1 MNGATADKKMALL
14 WLKIAVVYLLIGV
27 IYGIVMAASHQ
38 YVFRSV
44 HAHINLLGWASLA
57 LAGLMYHLYPVAA
70 RSRLGRIH
78 FYLHNGGLPV
88 LLLTLH
94 FYAGG
99 MRQLE
104 PLVAVASVVVG
115 FGILAFAVNVMMNMK
130 VVMTAGNIDSA

>member
-1 MNGATADKKMALL
+1 MTGAMADKKMALL
-14 WLKIAVVYLLIGV
+14 WLKIAVVYLLVGV

-57 LAGLMYHLYPVAA
+57 LAGLMYHLYPAAA
-70 RSRLGRIH
+70 RSLLGRLH
-78 FYLHNGGLPV
+78 FYLHNAGLPV
-88 LLLTLH
+88 LLVCLH

-104 PLVAVASVVVG
+104 PVVALASVIVG
-115 FGILAFAVNVMMNMK
+115 LGILAFAVNVMMNMK
-130 VVMTAGNIDSA
+130 VGMSAGNIDSA

>member
-1 MNGATADKKMALL
+1 MALL
-14 WLKIAVVYLLIGV
+14 WLKIAVVYLVVGV
-27 IYGIVMAASHQ
+27 LYGIVMAASHQ

-70 RSRLGRIH
+70 RSLLGRLH

-88 LLLTLH
+88 LLVCLH

-104 PLVAVASVVVG
+104 PVVALASVIVG
-115 FGILAFAVNVMMNMK
+115 LGILAFAVNVMMNMK
-130 VVMTAGNIDSA
+130 VALPAGGIDSV

>member
-1 MNGATADKKMALL
+1 MTGAMADKKMALL
-14 WLKIAVVYLLIGV
+14 WLKIAVVYLLVGV

-57 LAGLMYHLYPVAA
+57 LAGLMYHLYPTAA
-70 RSRLGRIH
+70 RSLLGRLH

-88 LLLTLH
+88 LLVCLH

-104 PLVAVASVVVG
+104 PVVALASVIVG
-115 FGILAFAVNVMMNMK
+115 LGILAFTINVMMNMK
-130 VVMTAGNIDSA
+130 VALSTGNVDSA